1 MYHQLQT
8 LFSLEALIGATDN
21 FSMDIL
27 LIHSDDNAHI
37 RAASIHKM
45 LWLQTHFEASQW
57 EAIASEE
64 VMLTKD
70 NAEMLANDAMEAG
83 LILNSVPSVSFLS
96 KN

>member
-1 MYHQLQT
+1 
-8 LFSLEALIGATDN
+8 
-21 FSMDIL
+21 
-27 LIHSDDNAHI
+27 
-37 RAASIHKM
+37 M